1 MYIMCVCLFSALSR
15 RVGALQISII
25 KKKKA
30 VVIKTSR
37 HGTKKA
43 VGGRDCL
50 SRLDYDRCWF
60 SARTQGTC
68 LKRHAHL
75 LVGRVAERQVGLFER
90 HPVLA
95 GVGRDEDADGVGLW
109 KPGTAP
115 AQEWRTGKSIQLV
128 AVAGEGVVHLGNAV
142 ERVLEEVFHSVIVSV
157 YDHHSSLT

>member
-30 VVIKTSR
+30 VVIKMSR

-43 VGGRDCL
+43 VGGRACL
-50 SRLDYDRCWF
+50 SRWDFDRH

-68 LKRHAHL
+68 LKRHTHL

-95 GVGRDEDADGVGLW
+95 GVGRDEDADGVRLW
-109 KPGTAP
+109 KPATAP
-115 AQEWRTGKSIQLV
+115 AQEWRTGQSIQLV

-142 ERVLEEVFHSVIVSV
+142 ERVLEEVFRSVIISV

>member
-1 MYIMCVCLFSALSR
+1 M
-15 RVGALQISII
+15 
-25 KKKKA
+25 
-30 VVIKTSR
+30 SR

-50 SRLDYDRCWF
+50 RQWDFDRF
-60 SARTQGTC
+60 SVGLSARFLAPFLARADGTC
-68 LKRHAHL
+68 LKGHAHL

-95 GVGRDEDADGVGLW
+95 GVGRDEHADGVGLW
-109 KPGTAP
+109 KPATAP
-115 AQEWRTGKSIQLV
+115 AEEWRTGQIIQLV

-142 ERVLEEVFHSVIVSV
+142 ERVLEEVFRSVIVSV